1 MKKRK
6 KLGAEELYREIGTV
20 FDRVPEERRHLG
32 NVSISIRDSLFSGL
46 AIFAMKFGSLLK
58 FDKASKDNKR
68 GKNLKSIFS
77 LKSIPSDTRM
87 REILDGI
94 DPVFIRKTFT
104 KIFSKLQRFD
114 ILNRFKFLG
123 GRFLISLDGS
133 GHFSSSKIRCENC
146 IKKVRRTGG
155 IGYYHQMLGAA
166 VVHPDMRQVIP
177 LCPEPIL
184 NQDGSDKQD
193 SERKASIRW
202 IKSFRKEHY
211 RLKAC
216 ILEDALAANAPH
228 IKFLRENALQ
238 FIIGIKENGNKVL
251 FHQLDDGEKTESVS
265 KYQTEEIRGIKV
277 KKRIVHEYRY
287 LNGASLNGKNKDIK
301 VNVLDYREKT
311 YFVDPTQDKKGIGVQ
326 EKRFSWITD
335 FHITKANISLIRRA
349 GRRRWAIENET
360 FRTLKETTGYTIE
373 HSYGHGEKYLCT
385 MFSVLAFLAFLVDQ
399 APEITCPLFRK
410 ALKKR
415 SGTKMYLWESMKSA
429 LEWVLFQNVEQF
441 FQTLA
446 GELEVKGVLI
456 KAVAAND
463 TS

>member
-1 MKKRK
+1 MNCVCIIFFLILDTFFEGGRMKKRK

-123 GRFLISLDGS
+123 GHILISLDGS

-166 VVHPDMRQVIP
+166 VVH
-177 LCPEPIL
+177 
-184 NQDGSDKQD
+184 
-193 SERKASIRW
+193 
-202 IKSFRKEHY
+202 
-211 RLKAC
+211 
-216 ILEDALAANAPH
+216 
-228 IKFLRENALQ
+228 
-238 FIIGIKENGNKVL
+238 
-251 FHQLDDGEKTESVS
+251 
-265 KYQTEEIRGIKV
+265 
-277 KKRIVHEYRY
+277 
-287 LNGASLNGKNKDIK
+287 
-301 VNVLDYREKT
+301 
-311 YFVDPTQDKKGIGVQ
+311 
-326 EKRFSWITD
+326 
-335 FHITKANISLIRRA
+335 
-349 GRRRWAIENET
+349 
-360 FRTLKETTGYTIE
+360 
-373 HSYGHGEKYLCT
+373 
-385 MFSVLAFLAFLVDQ
+385 
-399 APEITCPLFRK
+399 
-410 ALKKR
+410 
-415 SGTKMYLWESMKSA
+415 
-429 LEWVLFQNVEQF
+429 
-441 FQTLA
+441 
-446 GELEVKGVLI
+446 
-456 KAVAAND
+456 
-463 TS
+463 